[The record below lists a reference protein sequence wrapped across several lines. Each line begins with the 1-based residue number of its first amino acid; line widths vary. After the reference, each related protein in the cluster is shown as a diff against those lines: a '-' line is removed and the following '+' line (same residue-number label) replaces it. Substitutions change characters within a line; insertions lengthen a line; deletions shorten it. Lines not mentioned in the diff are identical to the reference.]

1 MQDLRGR
8 DEYNGRGI
16 VYVEK
21 GGDGSR
27 KCTAQWRCWRLER
40 EAMDDEKVRREEI
53 EVSIMLNQQVG
64 RR

>member
-1 MQDLRGR
+1 MQDLRGH

-27 KCTAQWRCWRLER
+27 KCTAQWRCRRLER
-40 EAMDDEKVRREEI
+40 EAMDDEKVRAKQLR
-53 EVSIMLNQQVG
+53 VSGGKSGDQQP
-64 RR
+64 